1 MAPTRKASQG
11 NHLPFN
17 GLFLL
22 IASFVL
28 IGWMIYLVFSLPNS
42 YRAQHWDLA
51 WVGFDCGMLSAL
63 LTTSWAMWKRRQIA
77 IPGAMVSAT
86 FLVIDSWFD
95 VVTSSSG
102 LDFKLALL
110 SALVIE
116 LPTAFLLFRF
126 SRMAVRRSIQNAHEM
141 AGTEVITVS
150 LWRTPL
156 MIFDRE

>member
-1 MAPTRKASQG
+1 MRTQG

-42 YRAQHWDLA
+42 YRARHWDLA
-51 WVGFDCGMLSAL
+51 WVGFDCG
-63 LTTSWAMWKRRQIA
+63 
-77 IPGAMVSAT
+77 
-86 FLVIDSWFD
+86 
-95 VVTSSSG
+95 
-102 LDFKLALL
+102 
-110 SALVIE
+110 
-116 LPTAFLLFRF
+116 
-126 SRMAVRRSIQNAHEM
+126 MAVRRSIQNAHEM
-141 AGTEVITVS
+141 AGAEVITVS